1 MARPFLNKVF
11 RAHGLIVSRA
21 STVLATRVRDLQEEQ
36 SENEEEVMELAV
48 DTVANDRREKRQK
61 IWEHEMDVSEMVM
74 EHGGIM
80 SKLSNPIDE
89 QGQKKEL
96 KSDTPFF

>member
-36 SENEEEVMELAV
+36 SEKGSATVVEVKNVHPEVFSNCLEFMYTGSCDLLRHPCPENFTITGLAGLV
-48 DTVANDRREKRQK
+48 TNS
-61 IWEHEMDVSEMVM
+61 I
-74 EHGGIM
+74 I
-80 SKLSNPIDE
+80 
-89 QGQKKEL
+89 
-96 KSDTPFF
+96 FC